1 MKKTLYLILLLSCLS
16 FSQAVDR
23 AIKFKVAMIQNC
35 VKKGADGETFFWQSK
50 GKITFAIVNYT
61 AEQNPVFKALF
72 IKQYQEIAP
81 IYELMNKTEQESDT
95 ALFIKIL
102 IQQEI
107 DYRKLLT
114 TEQLK
119 LYLDRMAF
127 LEKNNPTEFDS
138 YSALFFSD
146 NLLKQFKVGFGVD

>member
-1 MKKTLYLILLLSCLS
+1 MVLLSFVA
-16 FSQAVDR
+16 FSQSIDK

-50 GKITFAIVNYT
+50 GKITYSIVNYT
-61 AEQNPVFKALF
+61 NEQNPIFKALF
-72 IKQYQEIAP
+72 IKQYNEIAP

-102 IQQEI
+102 IQHED

-114 TEQLK
+114 ADQLK
-119 LYLDRMAF
+119 LYQNRMTF
-127 LEKNNPTEFDS
+127 LEQNNPTEFDS

-146 NLLKQFKVGFGVD
+146 NLLNAFKKGFGVK

>member
-1 MKKTLYLILLLSCLS
+1 MKNAVYLLILLSWVS
-16 FSQAVDR
+16 FSQTVDR

-50 GKITFAIVNYT
+50 GKITFAFVNYT
-61 AEQNPVFKALF
+61 NEQNPVFKALF
-72 IKQYQEIAP
+72 IKQYREIAP
-81 IYELMNKTEQESDT
+81 IYELMNKTERESDT

-114 TEQLK
+114 PEQLNRYTTK
-119 LYLDRMAF
+119 LTD
-127 LEKNNPTEFDS
+127 LEHNNVPEFDS

-146 NLLKQFKVGFGVD
+146 NLLEKFKVGFGVD